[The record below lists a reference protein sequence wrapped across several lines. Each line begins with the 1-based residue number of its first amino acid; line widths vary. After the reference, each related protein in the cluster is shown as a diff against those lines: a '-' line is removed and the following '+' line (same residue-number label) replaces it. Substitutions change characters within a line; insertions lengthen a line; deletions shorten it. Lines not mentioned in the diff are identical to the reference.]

1 MSYCVNC
8 GVELDKTCSVC
19 PLCNTRVINPNQ
31 PVDTVSPKPYP
42 VNKGY
47 VDSGIRKETAILMAV
62 CLATTAVVCGL
73 LNLLFITFSHWSF
86 YVIGICI
93 VLWIFCLPV
102 FFPTKPFS
110 GSPCFWTVWALP
122 CTSASSP
129 GSIPQRLVYSHRPA
143 ADRSGHTGRFLLRHQ
158 YAPSEKLYPLSGRYP
173 CGRNRHLLC
182 LRRTADTPLLRS
194 TNDPLMVR
202 HCPHLRYYHR
212 RDTGDYPAAKPVERR
227 SAAKNAYIKCTHKI
241 TR

>member
-102 FFPTKPFS
+102 FFPTKTIFQITLLLDGLGIAMYFGISMRHPRS
-110 GSPCFWTVWALP
+110 SILSQAVILVAEIGIYSVCVELLTRHYYAVPMTLSW
-122 CTSASSP
+122 SA
-129 GSIPQRLVYSHRPA
+129 IVLTCAIIIDVTLV
-143 ADRSGHTGRFLLRHQ
+143 TI
-158 YAPSEKLYPLSGRYP
+158 
-173 CGRNRHLLC
+173 
-182 LRRTADTPLLRS
+182 LLRS
-194 TNDPLMVR
+194 RLREEVR
-202 HCPHLRYYHR
+202 R
-212 RDTGDYPAAKPVERR
+212 RMH
-227 SAAKNAYIKCTHKI
+227 I
-241 TR
+241 

>member
-102 FFPTKPFS
+102 FFPTKTIFRITLLLD
-110 GSPCFWTVWALP
+110 GLGIAMYFGIIAWLH
-122 CTSASSP
+122 P
-129 GSIPQRLVYSHRPA
+129 GQRLVYSHRPA

-202 HCPHLRYYHR
+202 HCPHLRHYH
-212 RDTGDYPAAKPVERR
+212 
-227 SAAKNAYIKCTHKI
+227 
-241 TR
+241 

>member
-102 FFPTKPFS
+102 FFPTKTIFRITLLLD
-110 GSPCFWTVWALP
+110 GLGIAMYFGIIAWLH
-122 CTSASSP
+122 P
-129 GSIPQRLVYSHRPA
+129 GQRLVYSHRPA
-143 ADRSGHTGRFLLRHQ
+143 ADRSGHTGLFLLRHQ
-158 YAPSEKLYPLSGRYP
+158 YAPPESSILSQAVILVAEIGIYSV
-173 CGRNRHLLC
+173 CVELLTRHYY
-182 LRRTADTPLLRS
+182 AVPMI
-194 TNDPLMVR
+194 PLMVR
-202 HCPHLRYYHR
+202 HCPHLRHYH
-212 RDTGDYPAAKPVERR
+212 
-227 SAAKNAYIKCTHKI
+227 
-241 TR
+241 

>member
-73 LNLLFITFSHWSF
+73 LNLLRHR
-86 YVIGICI
+86 YLHRPVDLLPAGILSNENHFPDHPASGRSGHCH
-93 VLWIFCLPV
+93 VLRHHRLAP
-102 FFPTKPFS
+102 S
-110 GSPCFWTVWALP
+110 R
-122 CTSASSP
+122 
-129 GSIPQRLVYSHRPA
+129 QRLVYSHRPA
-143 ADRSGHTGRFLLRHQ
+143 ADRPGHTGRFLLRHQ

-194 TNDPLMVR
+194 ANDPFMVR
-202 HCPHLRYYHR
+202 HCPHLRYYH
-212 RDTGDYPAAKPVERR
+212 
-227 SAAKNAYIKCTHKI
+227 
-241 TR
+241 

>member
-31 PVDTVSPKPYP
+31 PMDTVSPKPYP
-42 VNKGY
+42 VTKGY

-102 FFPTKPFS
+102 FFPTKTIFRITLLLDGLGIAMYFGIIAWLHP
-110 GSPCFWTVWALP
+110 GNGWYTAIALP
-122 CTSASSP
+122 LIVLGTLAVFFFAISMRHPRSSILSQAVILVAEIGIYSVCVELLTRHYYAVPTTLSWSA
-129 GSIPQRLVYSHRPA
+129 IVLTCAIIIDVTLV
-143 ADRSGHTGRFLLRHQ
+143 TI
-158 YAPSEKLYPLSGRYP
+158 
-173 CGRNRHLLC
+173 
-182 LRRTADTPLLRS
+182 LLRS
-194 TNDPLMVR
+194 RLREEVR
-202 HCPHLRYYHR
+202 R
-212 RDTGDYPAAKPVERR
+212 RMH
-227 SAAKNAYIKCTHKI
+227 I
-241 TR
+241 